1 MLEFSA
7 EVFVIERLREVG
19 QYRELLRNLVVRDLK
34 VRYRNSFFG
43 FLWALGNPLLMM
55 GVFTIV
61 FTVLWPQEIQNFPVF
76 ILAGLLPWNFFSSS
90 VMGSIT
96 SITGNSHLIKKVYFP
111 REVLPASA
119 VLSNAVNFC
128 LALVALFLVII
139 LFRVPLTGWML
150 LLPVMIAV
158 QVIFSLGVAF
168 FLSAINVFYR
178 DTEVIMDV
186 VIMALFFMTPVFY
199 PIERLPQSFVAF
211 GIDLPVQRLM
221 YVVNPMASLIASYR
235 SILYG
240 SYSGGPPGPPALD
253 FFLRTAATSV
263 VFFIAG
269 YLFFAHRSKRFGE
282 EV

>member
-1 MLEFSA
+1 
-7 EVFVIERLREVG
+7 VRQRLREVYA
-19 QYRELLRNLVVRDLK
+19 YRELLRNLVVRDLK

-61 FTVLWPQEIQNFPVF
+61 FTVLWPQEIHKFPVF
-76 ILAGLLPWNFFSSS
+76 ILAGLLPWNFFSAS
-90 VMGSIT
+90 VVGSIT
-96 SITGNSHLIKKVYFP
+96 SITGNAHLVKKVYFP
-111 REVLPASA
+111 REILPAA
-119 VLSNAVNFC
+119 LVMSNLVNFC
-128 LALVALFLVII
+128 LALIALFIVII
-139 LFRVPLTGWML
+139 LFRIPLTGWLL
-150 LLPVMIAV
+150 LLPLVIAV
-158 QVIFSLGVAF
+158 QAIFALGVAF

-221 YVVNPMASLIASYR
+221 YILNPMASLIASYR

-240 SYSGGPPGPPALD
+240 SYSGGPPGPPGLD
-253 FFLRTAATSV
+253 FFLRTTVTALA
-263 VFFIAG
+263 FFVAG
-269 YLFFAHRSKRFGE
+269 YLFFARRSRRFGE

>member
-1 MLEFSA
+1 VLQ
-7 EVFVIERLREVG
+7 RLRDVAA
-19 QYRELLRNLVVRDLK
+19 YRELLRNLVVRDLK

-61 FTVLWPQEIQNFPVF
+61 FTVLWPQDVAKFPVF

-96 SITGNSHLIKKVYFP
+96 SITGNAHIVKKVFFP
-111 REVLPASA
+111 REILPASL
-119 VLSNAVNFC
+119 VLSNLVNFC
-128 LALVALFLVII
+128 LALVALFIVII
-139 LFRVPLTGWML
+139 LFQVKLTVWLL
-150 LLPVMIAV
+150 LLPLVIIVQAV
-158 QVIFSLGVAF
+158 FTLGVAF
-168 FLSAINVFYR
+168 FLSAINVSYR

-186 VIMALFFMTPVFY
+186 VVLALFFLTPVFY

-211 GIDLPVQRLM
+211 GFDLPVQRLM
-221 YVVNPMASLIASYR
+221 YIWNPMASLIASYR

-240 SYSGGPPGPPALD
+240 SYIGGPPGPPGLD
-253 FFLRTAATSV
+253 FFLRTTATAL
-263 VFFIAG
+263 VFFVAG
-269 YLFFAHRSKRFGE
+269 YAFFAHRSRRFGE